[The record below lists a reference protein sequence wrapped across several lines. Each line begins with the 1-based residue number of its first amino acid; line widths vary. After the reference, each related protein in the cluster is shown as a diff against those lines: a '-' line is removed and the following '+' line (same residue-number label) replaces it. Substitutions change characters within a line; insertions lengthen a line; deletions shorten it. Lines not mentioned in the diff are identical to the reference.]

1 MVSGFPADILFFFCL
16 RAIPRRTH
24 GMSSH
29 IATAAAPRPRDRV
42 AAAGRFAPFVL
53 LQSASQDGARLLTH
67 LLDAHPDVR
76 AAGGYRS
83 IEAFDYVQL
92 SVSFFGLG
100 QRLLECS
107 E

>member
-1 MVSGFPADILFFFCL
+1 MFMDMHFIFFCL

-24 GMSSH
+24 GMSSA
-29 IATAAAPRPRDRV
+29 IVTAAAPRPRGRDRV

-76 AAGGYRS
+76 AAGGYRLRPL
-83 IEAFDYVQL
+83 IAF
-92 SVSFFGLG
+92 S
-100 QRLLECS
+100 
-107 E
+107 